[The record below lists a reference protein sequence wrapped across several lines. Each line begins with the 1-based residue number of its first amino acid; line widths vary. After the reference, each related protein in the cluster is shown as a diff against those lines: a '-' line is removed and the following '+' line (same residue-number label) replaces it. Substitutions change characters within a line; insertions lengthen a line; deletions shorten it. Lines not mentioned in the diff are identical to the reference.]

1 MSSALAA
8 RSRVNAVWADCF
20 PIFGLVVNLSSD
32 STMLKGARSPSLYI
46 ESRWFRARFSKP
58 LYEDLFAIYAAI
70 RTQWVRVAMKYGE
83 DRC

>member
-1 MSSALAA
+1 
-8 RSRVNAVWADCF
+8 
-20 PIFGLVVNLSSD
+20 
-32 STMLKGARSPSLYI
+32 MLKGARSPSLYI